1 VTIKA
6 ETMKQIKVVI
16 EATLGFPDDIELR
29 MNKNN
34 ILCYI
39 KMNDLKLY
47 PIIKFDGMDE
57 LAYLSD
63 YDIKMLEIDTKIE
76 ELNADDIGIS

>member
-1 VTIKA
+1 
-6 ETMKQIKVVI
+6 MKKIKVVI
-16 EATLGFPDDIELR
+16 ETTLGFPDDIELG
-29 MNKNN
+29 MNKNG
-34 ILCYI
+34 IPCCI
-39 KMNDLKLY
+39 KMNDLNLY

-63 YDIKMLEIDTKIE
+63 YDIKVLEIDTKIE